1 MTNNI
6 FDFLGIDIDTA
17 LKNLNELKNNIVN
30 TYNDKVDEIKNN
42 TKKYDLDTQ
51 EGYEN
56 FINDAAEIRKNLLK
70 DASYVDTL
78 LVKVLDRVV
87 EDVMNKHNSKKTN
100 AEKVKDIVFTE
111 VNRCKSNNESHV
123 NNNRADIN
131 IAKDEDNIDWPSRK
145 LSYRQSKNIWKLVDE
160 YMETMVEPHIPEN
173 TNQDTIDYMA
183 DGLFEFA
190 AWLLNKE

>member
-6 FDFLGIDIDTA
+6 FDFLGIDVDTA

-42 TKKYDLDTQ
+42 TKKYDLNTQ

-70 DASYVDTL
+70 NPSYVDTL
-78 LVKVLDRVV
+78 LVKVLDKVV
-87 EDVMNKHNSKKTN
+87 EDVMNNHNTKKTN
-100 AEKVKDIVFTE
+100 AEKVNDIVFTE

-145 LSYRQSKNIWKLVDE
+145 LNYRQSKNIWKLVDE

-173 TNQDTIDYMA
+173 TNQDAIDYMA

>member
-6 FDFLGIDIDTA
+6 FDFLGIDVDTA

-70 DASYVDTL
+70 NPSYVDTL

-87 EDVMNKHNSKKTN
+87 EDVMNKHNAKKTN
-100 AEKVKDIVFTE
+100 AEKVNDIVFTE
-111 VNRCKSNNESHV
+111 VNRCKSNHESHV

-131 IAKDEDNIDWPSRK
+131 ITKDEDNIDWPSRK

-160 YMETMVEPHIPEN
+160 YMETMVEPYIPEN
-173 TNQDTIDYMA
+173 TNQDAIDYMA